1 MSIRSIL
8 VPLSGTDS
16 DGVVLGTAA
25 QVAVT
30 FDGHIDALYARSAP
44 QFSPTSVE
52 GRYDT
57 ARMQEFL
64 QQFNDEI
71 EANSKTA
78 EANFKKILDQHQI
91 NICKEPQG
99 LKSPSASWQIVSGLD
114 ANEIN
119 ERGRAY
125 DLIVVGGRSP
135 NSGAG
140 TQEIIEAALFGTGR
154 PVLIAPG
161 TTPEKLG
168 ETVLVGWNKTIQSAR
183 AVSGMMPFLDRAKRV
198 IVFTVATDAKQG
210 PSVQEVARTLAW
222 SDIEAE
228 VKEVR
233 PEGRRVG
240 QILLEEAKQSGAD
253 LLVMGA
259 YSHSRWREMILGGVT
274 RYVLEHA
281 DIPVLMAH

>member
-1 MSIRSIL
+1 MK
-8 VPLSGTDS
+8 
-16 DGVVLGTAA
+16 A
-25 QVAVT
+25 
-30 FDGHIDALYARSAP
+30 
-44 QFSPTSVE
+44 
-52 GRYDT
+52 
-57 ARMQEFL
+57 
-64 QQFNDEI
+64 
-71 EANSKTA
+71 
-78 EANFKKILDQHQI
+78 
-91 NICKEPQG
+91 
-99 LKSPSASWQIVSGLD
+99 
-114 ANEIN
+114 
-119 ERGRAY
+119 
-125 DLIVVGGRSP
+125 
-135 NSGAG
+135 
-140 TQEIIEAALFGTGR
+140 GTGR

-161 TTPEKLG
+161 TIPEKLG

-183 AVSGMMPFLDRAKRV
+183 AVACTMPFLDRVKRV
-198 IVFTVATDAKQG
+198 IVFTVVTGAKQG

-222 SDIEAE
+222 SDIKAE